1 MSEADRQDRAPGP
14 EIDAAHDLL
23 RSSDLDERARGVDV
37 LSGIPGAEATNALA
51 KILHET
57 SWFLRD
63 RAAQALAQRE
73 GGVGATLRVLEEGTW
88 FARASGCDA
97 LGRAGESCAF
107 AALVA
112 QILDRNVSVQKSAA
126 DAIHRLTEIHGVN
139 LLVQEIGLLP
149 QPDRRAAIARLA
161 HQRPELAPALIASL
175 PAFPPSASS
184 EDSAAEVAAL
194 KRFRAWIASHVASGE
209 AR

>member
-1 MSEADRQDRAPGP
+1 MSDADRPDRAPGR
-14 EIDAAHDLL
+14 EIDTARALL
-23 RSSDLDERARGVDV
+23 QSSDLTERARAVDV
-37 LSGIPGAEATNALA
+37 LSGIPGAEATDALA

-57 SWFLRD
+57 SWLLRD
-63 RAAQALAQRE
+63 RAAQALAHRE
-73 GGVGATLRVLEEGTW
+73 GGVGATLRVLEEGAW

-126 DAIHRLTEIHGVN
+126 DAIHRLTEIHGVDP
-139 LLVQEIGLLP
+139 LVQEIGLLP

-175 PAFPPSASS
+175 PAFPPSAPG
-184 EDSAAEVAAL
+184 EDSAAEVASL

>member
-1 MSEADRQDRAPGP
+1 MSP
-14 EIDAAHDLL
+14 EIEAARALL
-23 RSSDLDERARGVDV
+23 RSSDLTERARGVDV
-37 LSGIPGAEATNALA
+37 LSGISGDEATDALA
-51 KILHET
+51 MILHET

-63 RAAQALAQRE
+63 RAAQALARRE
-73 GGVGATLRVLEEGTW
+73 GGVGATLRVLEEGAW

-126 DAIHRLTEIHGVN
+126 DAIHRLTEIHGMEP
-139 LLVQEIGLLP
+139 LAREIGLLP
-149 QPDRRAAIARLA
+149 QADRRAAMARLA

-175 PAFPPSASS
+175 PAFPPPAAS
-184 EDSAAEVAAL
+184 EDSAGDVAAL
-194 KRFRAWIASHVASGE
+194 RRFRSWIASHVANGE
-209 AR
+209 SA